1 MIYTYLKNPKCLRSN
16 TEMGESIIV
25 YVPFCEIVLLKYH
38 YFRRRPTS
46 IIEISNN
53 FQELK
58 IFVFLCW
65 PFEITDFEFSLTII
79 K

>member
-1 MIYTYLKNPKCLRSN
+1 
-16 TEMGESIIV
+16 MGESIIV
-25 YVPFCEIVLLKYH
+25 YVPFCEIVLLKMLKYH
-38 YFRRRPTS
+38 YFRRKPTS
-46 IIEISNN
+46 IIEIPNN